1 MNMTRSGVLLLI
13 ALPVVSQNQSSLP
26 REINPVTLSR
36 LPPATAEDLD
46 DAGKR
51 LLAAQE
57 RCRARARTHPHHHVQ
72 SEGYRSRHPVR

>member
-51 LLAAQE
+51 LLAA
-57 RCRARARTHPHHHVQ
+57 RKVAPMPWTHSHHNVQ
-72 SEGYRSRHPVR
+72 SEGNRSRYSVR